1 MSMENAKEFL
11 KKILDDE
18 ALKERLTGKE
28 PEEVLADAKELGLKC
43 TQEELEEAAKSTEL
57 TMDEMTDV
65 AGGINMDAAIKHL
78 VKAAKE
84 SSPACTNPGGHNWV
98 YTHHEEE
105 ENSNVL
111 FATRQKRNM
120 SDRNDVYFSRAAISA
135 ARASFS
141 LLTRI
146 SSTRSSR
153 SSRV

>member
-105 ENSNVL
+105 ENTLLGFIPWGTKGYNY
-111 FATRQKRNM
+111 FECTFCHATKKEH
-120 SDRNDVYFSRAAISA
+120 V
-135 ARASFS
+135 
-141 LLTRI
+141 
-146 SSTRSSR
+146 
-153 SSRV
+153 

>member
-57 TMDEMTDV
+57 TLDEMTDV

-105 ENSNVL
+105 ENTLLGFIPWGTKGYNY
-111 FATRQKRNM
+111 FECTFCHATKKEH
-120 SDRNDVYFSRAAISA
+120 V
-135 ARASFS
+135 
-141 LLTRI
+141 
-146 SSTRSSR
+146 
-153 SSRV
+153 

>member
-11 KKILDDE
+11 KKIMESE
-18 ALKERLTGKE
+18 ALKERLAGKT
-28 PEEVLADAKELGLKC
+28 PAEVLADAKELGLKC

-57 TMDEMTDV
+57 TMDEMTDA

-105 ENSNVL
+105 ENTLLGFIPRETKGYNY
-111 FATRQKRNM
+111 
-120 SDRNDVYFSRAAISA
+120 SDCTLKKKKKKEHV
-135 ARASFS
+135 
-141 LLTRI
+141 
-146 SSTRSSR
+146 
-153 SSRV
+153 